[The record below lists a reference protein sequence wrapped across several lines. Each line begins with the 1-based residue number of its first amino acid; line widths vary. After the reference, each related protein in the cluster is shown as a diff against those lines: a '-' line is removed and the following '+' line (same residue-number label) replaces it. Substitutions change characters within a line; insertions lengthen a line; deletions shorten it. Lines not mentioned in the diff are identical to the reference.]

1 MQINEYKNVLMLYKG
16 FFFQNIIQLFKNL
29 ILASILYKIM
39 WKIFIL
45 RLTLLSLNYYEAL
58 LYL

>member
-29 ILASILYKIM
+29 NVASILYRKM
-39 WKIFIL
+39 
-45 RLTLLSLNYYEAL
+45 
-58 LYL
+58 